1 MAGCQLGCVGGV
13 DGNLTF
19 VEMRKNALRN
29 QLIGIRTTVSDQHVD
44 HWRVDLQEPECPA
57 PSLSN
62 KMVVERIADEL
73 GSRSE
78 MQFVEQSGSIGAD
91 GFHAQCQL
99 FADISYG
106 MPLG

>member
-1 MAGCQLGCVGGV
+1 LGCVGGV

-19 VEMRKNALRN
+19 VKMRKDAPRN
-29 QLIGIRTTVSDQHVD
+29 RLVGIRMTVSDKHVE
-44 HWRVDLQEPECPA
+44 HRRVDLREPESQA
-57 PSLSN
+57 PSLLN
-62 KMVVERIADEL
+62 QMVVERIADEV
-73 GSRSE
+73 GGGFE

-106 MPLG
+106 MALG